1 MKKSV
6 DVFNV
11 KGEKIEAL
19 KLNPEVFENEINEKA
34 INDSVIL
41 TLACQIQGT
50 KKVKTRSEVSGGG
63 VKTWRQKG
71 TGRARAGSIRSNIF
85 RHGGVALGPVPQD
98 FSKKMNKKVAKT
110 ALKSAMLSKLEDFV
124 VVEDIKLATPKTKE
138 VLNSLNNLKLQNE
151 KVLIVVSELDE
162 NIILASRNIT
172 NVILLE
178 VSELNVLD
186 VINNSKI
193 LITKEAL
200 KEVEEVLNYAY

>member
-34 INDSVIL
+34 INDAIIL
-41 TLACQIQGT
+41 TLACQRQGT
-50 KKVKTRSEVSGGG
+50 KKVK
-63 VKTWRQKG
+63 QKG
-71 TGRARAGSIRSNIF
+71 EGRARAGSIRSNIF

-98 FSKKMNKKVAKT
+98 FSKKMNKKVAKM
-110 ALKSAMLSKLEDFV
+110 ALKSAITSKLEDLV
-124 VVEDIKLATPKTKE
+124 VVEDIKLVTPKTKE
-138 VLNSLNNLKLQNE
+138 VLNILDNLKLLNE
-151 KVLIVVSELDE
+151 KVLIVVPELDE
-162 NIILASRNIT
+162 NMILASRNIT

-186 VINNSKI
+186 IINNSKI
-193 LITKEAL
+193 LMTKEAL

>member
-19 KLNPEVFENEINEKA
+19 NLNPEVFENEINEKA
-34 INDSVIL
+34 INDAVIL
-41 TLACQIQGT
+41 TLAFQRQGT
-50 KKVKTRSEVSGGG
+50 KKVKTRAEVSGGG
-63 VKTWRQKG
+63 VKPWRQKG

-110 ALKSAMLSKLEDFV
+110 ALKSAILSKLEDFV

-138 VLNSLNNLKLQNE
+138 VLNILNNLKLQND
-151 KVLIVVSELDE
+151 KVLIVVPELDE

-186 VINNSKI
+186 LINNSKI

>member
-19 KLNPEVFENEINEKA
+19 NLNPEVFENEINEKA
-34 INDSVIL
+34 INDAVVL
-41 TLACQIQGT
+41 TLACQRQGT
-50 KKVKTRSEVSGGG
+50 KKVKTRAEVSGGG
-63 VKTWRQKG
+63 VKPWRQKG

-98 FSKKMNKKVAKT
+98 FSKKMNKKVAKA
-110 ALKSAMLSKLEDFV
+110 ALKSAILSKLEDFV

-138 VLNSLNNLKLQNE
+138 VLNILNNLKLQND
-151 KVLIVVSELDE
+151 KVLIVVPELDE

-186 VINNSKI
+186 LINNSKI

>member
-19 KLNPEVFENEINEKA
+19 NLNPEVFENEINEKA
-34 INDSVIL
+34 INDAVIL
-41 TLACQIQGT
+41 TFACQRQGT
-50 KKVKTRSEVSGGG
+50 KKVKTRAEVSGGG
-63 VKTWRQKG
+63 VKPWRQKG

-98 FSKKMNKKVAKT
+98 FSKKMNKKAAKA
-110 ALKSAMLSKLEDFV
+110 ALKSAILSKLEDFV

-138 VLNSLNNLKLQNE
+138 VLNILNNLKLQND
-151 KVLIVVSELDE
+151 KVLIVVPELDE

-186 VINNSKI
+186 LINNSKI

>member
-41 TLACQIQGT
+41 TLACQRQGT

-63 VKTWRQKG
+63 VKPWRQKG

-110 ALKSAMLSKLEDFV
+110 ALKSAILSKLEDFV

-138 VLNSLNNLKLQNE
+138 VLNILNNLKLQNE
-151 KVLIVVSELDE
+151 KVLIVVPELDE

-178 VSELNVLD
+178 VNELNVLD
-186 VINNSKI
+186 LINNSKI

>member
-19 KLNPEVFENEINEKA
+19 NLNPEVFENEINEKA
-34 INDSVIL
+34 INDAVIL
-41 TLACQIQGT
+41 TFACQRQGT
-50 KKVKTRSEVSGGG
+50 KKVKTRAEVSGGG
-63 VKTWRQKG
+63 VKPWRQKG

-98 FSKKMNKKVAKT
+98 FSKKMNKKVAKA
-110 ALKSAMLSKLEDFV
+110 ALKSAILSKLEDFV

-138 VLNSLNNLKLQNE
+138 VLNILNNLKLQND
-151 KVLIVVSELDE
+151 KVLIVVPELDE
-162 NIILASRNIT
+162 NILLASRNIT

-186 VINNSKI
+186 LINNSKI

>member
-19 KLNPEVFENEINEKA
+19 NLNPEVFENEINEKA
-34 INDSVIL
+34 INDAVIL
-41 TLACQIQGT
+41 TLACQRQGT
-50 KKVKTRSEVSGGG
+50 KKVKTRAEVSGGG
-63 VKTWRQKG
+63 VKPWRQKG

-98 FSKKMNKKVAKT
+98 FSKKMNKKVAKA
-110 ALKSAMLSKLEDFV
+110 ALKSAILSKLEDFV

-138 VLNSLNNLKLQNE
+138 VLNILNNLKLQND
-151 KVLIVVSELDE
+151 KVLIVVPELDE

-186 VINNSKI
+186 LINNSKI

>member
-19 KLNPEVFENEINEKA
+19 NLNPEVFENEINEKA
-34 INDSVIL
+34 INDAVIL
-41 TLACQIQGT
+41 TFACQRQGT
-50 KKVKTRSEVSGGG
+50 KKVKTRAEVSGGG
-63 VKTWRQKG
+63 VKPWRQKG

-98 FSKKMNKKVAKT
+98 FSKKMNKKVAKA
-110 ALKSAMLSKLEDFV
+110 ALKSAILSKLEDFV

-138 VLNSLNNLKLQNE
+138 VLNILNNLKLQND
-151 KVLIVVSELDE
+151 KVLIVVPELDE
-162 NIILASRNIT
+162 NIILASRNST

-186 VINNSKI
+186 LINNSKI

>member
-19 KLNPEVFENEINEKA
+19 NLNPEVFENEINEKA
-34 INDSVIL
+34 INDAVIL
-41 TLACQIQGT
+41 TLACQRQGT
-50 KKVKTRSEVSGGG
+50 KKVKTRAEVSGGG
-63 VKTWRQKG
+63 VKPWRQKG

-98 FSKKMNKKVAKT
+98 FSKKMNKKVAKM
-110 ALKSAMLSKLEDFV
+110 ALKSAITSKLEDLV
-124 VVEDIKLATPKTKE
+124 VVEDIKLVTPKTKE
-138 VLNSLNNLKLQNE
+138 ILNILNNLKLLNE
-151 KVLIVVSELDE
+151 KVLIVVPELDE
-162 NIILASRNIT
+162 NMILASRNIT

-186 VINNSKI
+186 IINNSKI

>member
-1 MKKSV
+1 
-6 DVFNV
+6 
-11 KGEKIEAL
+11 
-19 KLNPEVFENEINEKA
+19 
-34 INDSVIL
+34 
-41 TLACQIQGT
+41 
-50 KKVKTRSEVSGGG
+50 
-63 VKTWRQKG
+63 
-71 TGRARAGSIRSNIF
+71 
-85 RHGGVALGPVPQD
+85 
-98 FSKKMNKKVAKT
+98 MNKKVAKT
-110 ALKSAMLSKLEDFV
+110 ALKSAILSKLEDFV

-138 VLNSLNNLKLQNE
+138 VLNILNNLKLQNE
-151 KVLIVVSELDE
+151 KVLIVVPELDE

>member
-19 KLNPEVFENEINEKA
+19 NLNPEVFENEINEKA
-34 INDSVIL
+34 INDAVIL
-41 TLACQIQGT
+41 TFACQRQGT
-50 KKVKTRSEVSGGG
+50 KKVKTRAEVSGGG
-63 VKTWRQKG
+63 VKPWRQKG

-110 ALKSAMLSKLEDFV
+110 ALKSAILSKLEDFV

-138 VLNSLNNLKLQNE
+138 VLNILNNLKLQND
-151 KVLIVVSELDE
+151 KVLIVVPELDE

-186 VINNSKI
+186 LINNSKI

>member
-19 KLNPEVFENEINEKA
+19 NLNPEVFENEINEKA
-34 INDSVIL
+34 INDAIIL
-41 TLACQIQGT
+41 TLACQRQGT
-50 KKVKTRSEVSGGG
+50 KKVKTRAEVSGGG
-63 VKTWRQKG
+63 VKPWRQKG

-98 FSKKMNKKVAKT
+98 FSKKMNKKVAKM
-110 ALKSAMLSKLEDFV
+110 ALKSAITSKLEDLV
-124 VVEDIKLATPKTKE
+124 VVEDIKLVTPKTKE
-138 VLNSLNNLKLQNE
+138 VLNILDNLKLLNE
-151 KVLIVVSELDE
+151 KVLIVVPELDE
-162 NIILASRNIT
+162 NMILASRNIT

-186 VINNSKI
+186 IINNSKI
-193 LITKEAL
+193 LMTKEAL

>member
-11 KGEKIEAL
+11 KGEKIEDL
-19 KLNPEVFENEINEKA
+19 KLNPEVFKNEINEKA
-34 INDSVIL
+34 INDAIIL
-41 TLACQIQGT
+41 TLASQRQGT
-50 KKVKTRSEVSGGG
+50 KKVKTRAEVSGGG
-63 VKTWRQKG
+63 VKPWRQKG

-98 FSKKMNKKVAKT
+98 FSKKMNKKVAKL
-110 ALKSAMLSKLEDFV
+110 ALKSAINSKIEDFV
-124 VVEDIKLATPKTKE
+124 VIEDIKLVTPKTKE
-138 VLNSLNNLKLQNE
+138 VLNILNNLKLMEE
-151 KVLIVVSELDE
+151 KVLIVVPELDE

-186 VINNSKI
+186 IINNSKI

>member
-19 KLNPEVFENEINEKA
+19 NLNPEVFENEINEKA
-34 INDSVIL
+34 INNAVIL
-41 TLACQIQGT
+41 TFACQRQGT
-50 KKVKTRSEVSGGG
+50 KKVKTRAEVSGGG
-63 VKTWRQKG
+63 VKPWRQKG

-98 FSKKMNKKVAKT
+98 FSKKMNKKVAKA
-110 ALKSAMLSKLEDFV
+110 ALKSAILSKLEDFV

-138 VLNSLNNLKLQNE
+138 VLNILNNLKLQND
-151 KVLIVVSELDE
+151 KVLIVVPELDE

-186 VINNSKI
+186 LINNSKI

>member
-19 KLNPEVFENEINEKA
+19 NLNPEVFENEINEKA
-34 INDSVIL
+34 INDAVIL
-41 TLACQIQGT
+41 TLACQRQGT
-50 KKVKTRSEVSGGG
+50 KKVKTRAEVSGGG
-63 VKTWRQKG
+63 VKPWRQKG

-98 FSKKMNKKVAKT
+98 FSKKMNKKVAKM
-110 ALKSAMLSKLEDFV
+110 ALKSAITSKLEDLV
-124 VVEDIKLATPKTKE
+124 VVEDIKLVTPKTKE
-138 VLNSLNNLKLQNE
+138 VLNILDNLKLLNE
-151 KVLIVVSELDE
+151 KVLIVVPELDE
-162 NIILASRNIT
+162 NMILASRNIT

-186 VINNSKI
+186 IINNSKI
-193 LITKEAL
+193 LMTKEAL

>member
-19 KLNPEVFENEINEKA
+19 NLNPEVFENEINEKA
-34 INDSVIL
+34 INDAVIL
-41 TLACQIQGT
+41 TFACQRQGT
-50 KKVKTRSEVSGGG
+50 KKVKTRAEVSGGG
-63 VKTWRQKG
+63 VKPWRQKG

-98 FSKKMNKKVAKT
+98 FSKKMNKKVAKA
-110 ALKSAMLSKLEDFV
+110 ALKSAILSKLEDFV

-138 VLNSLNNLKLQNE
+138 VLNILNNLKLQND
-151 KVLIVVSELDE
+151 KVLIVVPELDE

-186 VINNSKI
+186 LINNSKI

>member
-11 KGEKIEAL
+11 KGEKIEVL

-34 INDSVIL
+34 INDAIIL
-41 TLACQIQGT
+41 TLACQRQGT
-50 KKVKTRSEVSGGG
+50 KKVKTRAEVSGGG
-63 VKTWRQKG
+63 VKPWRQKG

-98 FSKKMNKKVAKT
+98 FSKKMNKKVAKM
-110 ALKSAMLSKLEDFV
+110 ALKSAITSKLEDLV
-124 VVEDIKLATPKTKE
+124 VVEDIKLVTPKTKE
-138 VLNSLNNLKLQNE
+138 VLNILDNLKLLNE
-151 KVLIVVSELDE
+151 KVLIVVPELDE
-162 NIILASRNIT
+162 NMILASRNIT

-186 VINNSKI
+186 IINNSKI
-193 LITKEAL
+193 LMTKEAL

>member
-19 KLNPEVFENEINEKA
+19 NLNPEVFENEINEKA
-34 INDSVIL
+34 INDAVIL
-41 TLACQIQGT
+41 TLACQRQGT
-50 KKVKTRSEVSGGG
+50 KKVKTRAEVSGGG
-63 VKTWRQKG
+63 VKPWRQKG

-98 FSKKMNKKVAKT
+98 FRKKMNKKVAKA
-110 ALKSAMLSKLEDFV
+110 ALKSAILSKLEDFV

-138 VLNSLNNLKLQNE
+138 VLNILNNLKLQNE
-151 KVLIVVSELDE
+151 KVLIVVPELDE

-186 VINNSKI
+186 LINNSKI

>member
-34 INDSVIL
+34 INDAIIL
-41 TLACQIQGT
+41 TLACQRQGT
-50 KKVKTRSEVSGGG
+50 KKVKTRAEVSGGG
-63 VKTWRQKG
+63 VKPWRQKG

-98 FSKKMNKKVAKT
+98 FSKKMNKKVAKL
-110 ALKSAMLSKLEDFV
+110 ALKSAINSKIEDFV
-124 VVEDIKLATPKTKE
+124 VIEDIKLVIPKTKE
-138 VLNSLNNLKLQNE
+138 VLNILNNLKLMEE
-151 KVLIVVSELDE
+151 KVLIVVPELDE
-162 NIILASRNIT
+162 NIILASRNLT

-186 VINNSKI
+186 IINNSKI

>member
-19 KLNPEVFENEINEKA
+19 NLNPEVFENEINEKA
-34 INDSVIL
+34 INDAVIL
-41 TLACQIQGT
+41 TLACQRQGT
-50 KKVKTRSEVSGGG
+50 KKVKTRAEVSGGG
-63 VKTWRQKG
+63 VKPWRQKG

-98 FSKKMNKKVAKT
+98 FSKKMNKKVAKM
-110 ALKSAMLSKLEDFV
+110 ALKSAITSKLEDLV
-124 VVEDIKLATPKTKE
+124 VVEDIKLVTPKTKE
-138 VLNSLNNLKLQNE
+138 VLNILDNLKLLNE
-151 KVLIVVSELDE
+151 KVLIVVPELDE
-162 NIILASRNIT
+162 NMILASRNIT

-186 VINNSKI
+186 IINNSKI
-193 LITKEAL
+193 LMTKEAL
-200 KEVEEVLNYAY
+200 KEVEEGLNYAY